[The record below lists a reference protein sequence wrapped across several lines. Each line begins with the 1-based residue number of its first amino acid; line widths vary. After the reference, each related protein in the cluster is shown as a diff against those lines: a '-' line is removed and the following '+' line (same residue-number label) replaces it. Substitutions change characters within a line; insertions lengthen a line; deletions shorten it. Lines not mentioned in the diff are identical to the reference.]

1 MYSKCAPSEEG
12 LTRFLE
18 TQGASSSTAIQ
29 RALKISQPTASRLLS
44 RLADEIAPLG
54 AGRATRYALAHSIG
68 THASGQPVW
77 MIDERG
83 IAKRLGTLTFLAK
96 SQIHVQADGVDQLF
110 EPSAACA
117 LPWYLSPLRA
127 EGFLGR
133 IQARNLASQGLS
145 PNPENWDAHSVLLAA
160 LHTHDAPGSLV
171 LGRDCE
177 KSALPVLPSQGAGA
191 ALDAMALDVAKTL
204 PLGSSA
210 GGEQPKFPVINE
222 QGQHLLVKFSP
233 PLGTPFGERWSD
245 LLCAERLAS
254 EVLQR
259 HGYEAAQGDIVQT
272 PSRTYLLSRRFD
284 RIGASGR
291 RHVVS
296 VGAAHAGFVKGA
308 YANWASTCEALVR
321 QGRLKMQDALR
332 AHDLLQFGRLI
343 GNTDMHSGNA
353 GLMAKGDTLAEL
365 VKGQFDLAPS
375 YDMLPMRWRPNP
387 MVGLYDY
394 EAFEPDVSL
403 AGEGVRL
410 AARDFWLSLS
420 AHEGVSPALRSVAR
434 QMAERMGVDGDES
447 SQDQN
452 AH

>member
-1 MYSKCAPSEEG
+1 M
-12 LTRFLE
+12 TRFLE
-18 TQGASSSTAIQ
+18 THGASSSAAIQ
-29 RALKISQPTASRLLS
+29 RALNISQPTASRLLS
-44 RLADEIAPLG
+44 KLADDIVPLG
-54 AGRATRYALAHSIG
+54 AGRATRYALAQPIG
-68 THASGQPVW
+68 THPSAQPLW
-77 MIDERG
+77 MIDDRG
-83 IAKRLGTLTFLAK
+83 MARRIGTVTFLAK

-110 EPSAACA
+110 EPSAACP

-133 IQARNLASQGLS
+133 IQATNLAAQGLS
-145 PNPENWDAHSVLLAA
+145 SNPETWDTHAVLLAA

-177 KSALPVLPSQGAGA
+177 KSALPVLSSQGAGA

-210 GGEQPKFPVINE
+210 GGEQPKFPVIDE

-245 LLCAERLAS
+245 LLCAELLAN
-254 EVLQR
+254 EVLAR
-259 HGYEAAQGDIVQT
+259 HGYEAAQGDILQT
-272 PSRTYLLSRRFD
+272 PARTYLLSRRFD
-284 RIGASGR
+284 RIGANGR
-291 RHVVS
+291 KHVVS
-296 VGAAHAGFVKGA
+296 VGAVHAGFVKGA

-321 QGRLKMQDALR
+321 QGRLNAQDALR

-353 GLMAKGDTLAEL
+353 GLMAKGASLAEL
-365 VKGQFDLAPS
+365 VKGQFELAPS

-387 MVGLYDY
+387 MLGLDDY
-394 EAFEPDVSL
+394 APFEPDLSL

-420 AHEGVSPALRSVAR
+420 AHEGVSAALKRVAR
-434 QMAERMGVDGDES
+434 QMSTRMGITPQSPPEFKRFEPPCP
-447 SQDQN
+447 
-452 AH
+452 

>member
-1 MYSKCAPSEEG
+1 MYSNATFEEG
-12 LTRFLE
+12 LTRFLQ
-18 TQGASSSTAIQ
+18 TQGASSSAAIQ

-44 RLADEIAPLG
+44 RLADEVVPLG
-54 AGRATRYALAHSIG
+54 AGRATRYALAHPIG
-68 THASGQPVW
+68 MHAAVQPLW
-77 MIDERG
+77 MIDGRG
-83 IAKRLGTLTFLAK
+83 IAKRMGTLTFLAK

-145 PNPENWDAHSVLLAA
+145 SNPEAWDTQSVLLAA

-171 LGRDCE
+171 LGRERE
-177 KSALPVLPSQGAGA
+177 KSALPVLPSQDAGT

-222 QGQHLLVKFSP
+222 HGEHLLVKFSP

-245 LLCAERLAS
+245 LLCAEVLAN
-254 EVLQR
+254 EVLAR
-259 HGYEAAQGDIVQT
+259 HGYKAAQGNIIQT

-291 RHVVS
+291 KHVVS

-308 YANWASTCEALVR
+308 YCDWASTCEALVR
-321 QGRLKMQDALR
+321 QGRLNAQDALD

-353 GLMAKGDTLAEL
+353 ALMAKGDSLAEL

-394 EAFEPDVSL
+394 EPFEPDLSL
-403 AGEGVRL
+403 ADESVRL
-410 AARDFWLSLS
+410 AARGFWLSLS
-420 AHEGVSPALRSVAR
+420 AHERVSAALRGVAR
-434 QMAERMGVDGDES
+434 QMAERMTGV
-447 SQDQN
+447 
-452 AH
+452 A